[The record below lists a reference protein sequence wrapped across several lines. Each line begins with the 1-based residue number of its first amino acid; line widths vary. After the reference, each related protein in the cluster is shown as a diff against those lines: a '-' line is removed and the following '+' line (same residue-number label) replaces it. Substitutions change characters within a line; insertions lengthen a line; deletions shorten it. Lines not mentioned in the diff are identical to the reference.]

1 MSHVAFD
8 FLSDSLLFDQ
18 EHIATKYADVSDAE
32 LWTELE
38 KYRAHVLAREEDL
51 LAETAGVEGALSVYF
66 DTSSRA
72 LPTVDLLKQC
82 RAVLRQ
88 GSYRRPDLSAH
99 SATHGFRR
107 GIWRVPRLIGSGI
120 EPGWPLV
127 IRGVHALGAV
137 DDGRTVPQ
145 VRANQ
150 CRPGASRQ
158 DPDHLFSHSLRRA
171 DPHRIKG
178 VGSSARPNH
187 NAAAL

>member
-8 FLSDSLLFDQ
+8 FLSDSLLFDK

-32 LWTELE
+32 LSTELE
-38 KYRAHVLAREEDL
+38 KYRAHVLARAEDL
-51 LAETAGVEGALSVYF
+51 LAETAGVEGTLSVYF
-66 DTSSRA
+66 DNVVPWSPYGRSIKAVR
-72 LPTVDLLKQC
+72 P
-82 RAVLRQ
+82 VLRQ

-99 SATHGFRR
+99 SAIYGFSR
-107 GIWRVPRLIGSGI
+107 GNWRVPRLVGSGI

-127 IRGVHALGAV
+127 IRGIHALGAV

-150 CRPGASRQ
+150 RRPGATRQ

-171 DPHRIKG
+171 DPHRIEG
-178 VGSSARPNH
+178 AGSAARPNH